1 MFEGH
6 ATVVAAERREFLG
19 VASAF
24 WKERPKIFTRRR
36 AIVSKAREAPVTF
49 FGVPVAGPT
58 KASPWFIVIQVSLES
73 LQNRI
78 LAFSAIRS
86 GGAFVF
92 NQQKQIL
99 AHPDRAAVLE
109 SRSVSNLPVASD
121 CAERQEFALGGEEVL
136 ASCFR
141 LTEEPW
147 SVVVFQPTRS
157 LFKAVRDLRNQSLF
171 WIAVSLA
178 LAVGVAVFFARGI
191 SQPVGELAR
200 GARAIGAGALDTT
213 IPVRARDEI
222 GLLAESFNA
231 MGGALKTSRAEIERQ
246 NEEIRQWNEELQAR
260 VDARTR
266 ELREAQD
273 QLLQSQKLAAVGEL
287 GAGVAHEINNPLAGV
302 LGLTQLLLLRT
313 KPEEA
318 AHRSLKS
325 IERES
330 LKIRDIVAN
339 LLRFSQEQAGAG
351 AAHVEAN
358 QVLDD
363 ALTMVQNQLMAQNIE
378 IVRAYGEGLPKIV
391 GDSSA
396 LQQAVLHIISN
407 AKNAMPKGGKL
418 TLTTDALEDKV
429 VNLRIGDTGRG
440 IAKENL
446 ERIFEPFFTTKDEW
460 SGKGLGL
467 SVAFRIVNEHK
478 GKISVVSEVGKGST
492 FTITLPA
499 VARGTQ
505 LV

>member
-1 MFEGH
+1 M
-6 ATVVAAERREFLG
+6 
-19 VASAF
+19 
-24 WKERPKIFTRRR
+24 
-36 AIVSKAREAPVTF
+36 
-49 FGVPVAGPT
+49 
-58 KASPWFIVIQVSLES
+58 
-73 LQNRI
+73 
-78 LAFSAIRS
+78 
-86 GGAFVF
+86 
-92 NQQKQIL
+92 
-99 AHPDRAAVLE
+99 
-109 SRSVSNLPVASD
+109 
-121 CAERQEFALGGEEVL
+121 
-136 ASCFR
+136 
-141 LTEEPW
+141 
-147 SVVVFQPTRS
+147 
-157 LFKAVRDLRNQSLF
+157 
-171 WIAVSLA
+171 
-178 LAVGVAVFFARGI
+178 FFARGI
-191 SQPVGELAR
+191 SRPVGELAR
-200 GARAIGAGALDTT
+200 GARAIGAGAFDTT

-222 GLLAESFNA
+222 GMLAESFNA
-231 MGGALKTSRAEIERQ
+231 MGGALKRSRAEIERQ

-302 LGLTQLLLLRT
+302 LGLTQLLLIRT

-318 AHRSLKS
+318 AYRSLKS

-351 AAHVEAN
+351 GAHIEAN

-363 ALTMVQNQLMAQNIE
+363 ALTMVQNQLMSQNIE
-378 IVRAYGEGLPKIV
+378 IVRQYGTELPKIV

-418 TLTTDALEDKV
+418 TLATDTFEDKV
-429 VNLRIGDTGRG
+429 VNMRIGDTGRG

-467 SVAFRIVNEHK
+467 SVAFRIVSEAK